1 MNRRSW
7 RTLLLT
13 GLKRVHGKG
22 PLRSGGRF
30 RPDLPLV
37 GENRPAFF
45 RTINEDHNG
54 VRVRQRA
61 KFSAFILSLGLIL
74 GMPGQA
80 WHAGLQDWESIARAA
95 LLRGELE
102 AARQQAETALNNAE
116 AAPAAHELLGHVAFQ
131 QRRHHEAAL
140 HFQAAS
146 DRGRFTMEMASDWSA
161 ALLALGQH
169 SAAQKILSDAITRD
183 PARADLRYRLAAS
196 YAEQQLWKEAWP
208 HLEAVYRQG
217 LRHSGV
223 VLQLARA
230 RFAEGLDV
238 EAVDLLESLVSSSS
252 APDPLWEAGKL
263 LFEKAL
269 YSKALLPLQKLWQ
282 QKRGSYDIGMYL
294 ALSYYLLEKH
304 ADSEETLVQ
313 IRTGPET
320 PLDYQILLGSVRAR
334 LGKWEQARLELES
347 AVKRAPQRADG
358 FLNLGLFCLERGET
372 SRALE
377 LFERAARM
385 STKGTKLIYSIRS
398 RKNCEGLRPPQV
410 TNKPDSM
417 NGDVCS
423 QLAEQLY
430 LRQQSG
436 SALEVFLLALNS
448 DPDSARAY
456 AGIGKICWEKD
467 SVSEARAFLERGL
480 ELHPKSADLH
490 FNLGLIFQSLGE
502 PSEAV
507 RCFQKAITLRGSEV
521 KALDWI
527 QLGTA
532 QQSSG
537 SPKEAESAFLNGL
550 NRDPGL
556 AQGHFELG
564 KLYLQRSDYER
575 AEQSLEKA
583 IQLDPKLLGA
593 YYQLGLACLR
603 TGKTEKGKDLLS
615 AFQRKKELYDPEV
628 AAGNALTALP

>member
-1 MNRRSW
+1 VNRLLILAKYSDTSLSCFDATSPSPRLLHPSPHKRARGQALEVASPYSPILSRL
-7 RTLLLT
+7 RTGFCAILQLCLMSV
-13 GLKRVHGKG
+13 L
-22 PLRSGGRF
+22 GGRC
-30 RPDLPLV
+30 DAW
-37 GENRPAFF
+37 PAGP
-45 RTINEDHNG
+45 E
-54 VRVRQRA
+54 
-61 KFSAFILSLGLIL
+61 
-74 GMPGQA
+74 
-80 WHAGLQDWESIARAA
+80 DWESVARAA
-95 LLRGELE
+95 LLRGDLE
-102 AARQQAETALNNAE
+102 TAQQQAETALNSAE

-161 ALLALGQH
+161 ALLAMGQYPE
-169 SAAQKILSDAITRD
+169 AQKILSDAIARD

-208 HLEAVYRQG
+208 HLEAIYRQG

-238 EAVDLLESLVSSSS
+238 EAVELLENLVSSTS

-269 YSKALLPLQKLWQ
+269 YSKALLPLQRLWQ
-282 QKRGSYDIGMYL
+282 QKRGSYDVGMYL

-304 ADSEETLVQ
+304 PESEETLLQ
-313 IRTGPET
+313 IQTGPEP
-320 PLDYQILLGSVRAR
+320 PLDYQVLLGSVRAR
-334 LGKWEQARLELES
+334 LGKWEQARLELER
-347 AVKRAPQRADG
+347 AVKQAPQRADG

-372 SRALE
+372 RRALE
-377 LFERAARM
+377 LFERAAHM

-398 RKNCEGLRPPQV
+398 RKNCEGLRPSQV
-410 TNKPDSM
+410 TSKPDSM
-417 NGDVCS
+417 NGDLYS

-436 SALEVFLLALNS
+436 SALEVFLLALNV
-448 DPDSARAY
+448 DPGSARAY
-456 AGIGKICWEKD
+456 AGIGKICWEKE

-480 ELHPKSADLH
+480 ELHPNSADLH

-521 KALDWI
+521 RALDWI

-537 SPKEAESAFLNGL
+537 SPKEAESAFLIGL
-550 NRDPGL
+550 KRDPRL

-564 KLYLQRSDYER
+564 KLYLQQSNLER
-575 AEQSLEKA
+575 AEQSLERA

-603 TGKTEKGKDLLS
+603 SGKTEKSKDLLS
-615 AFQRKKELYDPEV
+615 TFQRKKELYDPEV
-628 AAGNALTALP
+628 APGSALTALP

>member
-1 MNRRSW
+1 VNPRSL
-7 RTLLLT
+7 RTRFCTILQLCLISVVC
-13 GLKRVHGKG
+13 GQVEAWPIG
-22 PLRSGGRF
+22 P
-30 RPDLPLV
+30 
-37 GENRPAFF
+37 E
-45 RTINEDHNG
+45 
-54 VRVRQRA
+54 
-61 KFSAFILSLGLIL
+61 
-74 GMPGQA
+74 
-80 WHAGLQDWESIARAA
+80 DWESLARAA
-95 LLRGELE
+95 LRRGDLE
-102 AARQQAETALNNAE
+102 AARQQAESALDSPE
-116 AAPAAHELLGHVAFQ
+116 SVPAAHELLGHVAFQ
-131 QRRHHEAAL
+131 QKRYREAAS
-140 HFQAAS
+140 HFQAAK
-146 DRGRFTMEMASDWSA
+146 DRGRLTMEMASDWSA
-161 ALLALGQH
+161 ALLALGQYPE
-169 SAAQKILSDAITRD
+169 AQQLLSDATARD
-183 PARADLRYRLAAS
+183 PTRSDLRYRLAVS
-196 YAEQQLWKEAWP
+196 YAEQQRWKEAWP

-230 RFAEGLDV
+230 RFAEGLDI
-238 EAVDLLESLVSSSS
+238 EAVDLLESLTSSTS

-269 YSKALLPLQKLWQ
+269 YSKALLPLEKVWQ

-294 ALSYYLLEKH
+294 ALSFYLLERH
-304 ADSEETLVQ
+304 AESESTLVQ
-313 IRTGPET
+313 IQTGVEP

-334 LGKWEQARLELES
+334 LGKWEQARLDLES

-358 FLNLGLFCLERGET
+358 FLNLGLFYLERGDT
-372 SRALE
+372 RRALE
-377 LFERAARM
+377 LLEMAERM
-385 STKGTKLIYSIRS
+385 STKGAKLLYSIRGLD
-398 RKNCEGLRPPQV
+398 NCEGLRLPQV
-410 TNKPDSM
+410 GSNPDSTHG
-417 NGDVCS
+417 NLCS

-430 LRQQSG
+430 LRRQSG
-436 SALEVFLLALNS
+436 SALEVFLLALKV
-448 DPDSARAY
+448 DPGSARAY

-502 PSEAV
+502 PTEAV
-507 RCFQKAITLRGSEV
+507 RCFQKAITLRGAEA

-537 SPKEAESAFLNGL
+537 NPKEAESAFLNGL

-564 KLYLQRSDYER
+564 KLYLQQSNYER

-593 YYQLGLACLR
+593 YYQLGLVCLR
-603 TGKTEKGKDLLS
+603 TGMTEKGRNLLNT
-615 AFQRKKELYDPEV
+615 FQRKKELYDSGT
-628 AAGNALTALP
+628 AAGSAPTVLPQP